1 MISRFPKQLSN
12 HTSRQSNNLPSG
24 FSLLEVIIAIG
35 VLGFGVAI
43 VMRLLSGSLETLMVV
58 RGANQALDLVP
69 VINLKLENPSVD
81 IPILDDNGNQTT
93 IGDADVA
100 FQRRF
105 FNKVFEIIQD
115 KGAVQLLVY
124 QYPREKLIG
133 KSPDDSEHGYNLG
146 VRFIPLKPLDNEL
159 QKYFPSK
166 ISKIKED
173 YPAEIY
179 RVIISASSANDQEK
193 LQTRTANDQEQERGE
208 DKVPVFA
215 KYDIKSGIIS
225 GSASGKSI
233 YVCQLNKSLK
243 PDDHLFLAV
252 QIHIFRQSDNPSRS
266 NSKASMDLWDRTLH
280 IEDRLFTYNT
290 SMLAY

>member
-1 MISRFPKQLSN
+1 MIFRFPKLSN
-12 HTSRQSNNLPSG
+12 HIPRRNNISRSG

-35 VLGFGVAI
+35 LLGFGVAI

-81 IPILDDNGNQTT
+81 IPIVTDQGNQTT
-93 IGDADVA
+93 IGDENVA

-105 FNKVFEIIQD
+105 FNKIFKSIQD
-115 KGAVQLLVY
+115 KGAVQLLAY
-124 QYPREKLIG
+124 QYPREKLMG

-166 ISKIKED
+166 ISTIKED
-173 YPAEIY
+173 YPAEIF

-193 LQTRTANDQEQERGE
+193 LQTRAANALEQDRGE
-208 DKVPVFA
+208 DKMPVFA
-215 KYDIKSGIIS
+215 KYDIKSGNIS

-233 YVCQLNKSLK
+233 FVCQLNKSLD

-266 NSKASMDLWDRTLH
+266 NSNPSMELWDRTLH

>member
-1 MISRFPKQLSN
+1 MISRFPNLS
-12 HTSRQSNNLPSG
+12 RNNIIPSG

-35 VLGFGVAI
+35 LLGFGVAI

-58 RGANQALDLVP
+58 RGANQSLDLVP

-81 IPILDDNGNQTT
+81 IPIVDDKGNETT

-105 FNKVFEIIQD
+105 FNKIFEVIQD
-115 KGAVQLLVY
+115 KGAVQLLAY
-124 QYPREKLIG
+124 QYPREKLMG

-146 VRFIPLKPLDNEL
+146 VRFIPLKPPGKEL
-159 QKYFPSK
+159 QKYFPGKTST
-166 ISKIKED
+166 IKED
-173 YPAEIY
+173 YPAEIF

-193 LQTRTANDQEQERGE
+193 LQTRTANTEEKERGE

-215 KYDIKSGIIS
+215 KYDIKSGSTS
-225 GSASGKSI
+225 GSAGGKSI
-233 YVCQLNKSLK
+233 YVCQLNKSLD
-243 PDDHLFLAV
+243 PDEHLFLAV

-266 NSKASMDLWDRTLH
+266 NRNPTMELWDKTLH
-280 IEDRLFTYNT
+280 IKDRLFTYNT
-290 SMLAY
+290 SILAY

>member
-1 MISRFPKQLSN
+1 MIFRFPKPSN
-12 HTSRQSNNLPSG
+12 HIPRRNSISRSG

-35 VLGFGVAI
+35 LLGFGVAI

-81 IPILDDNGNQTT
+81 IPIVDDQGNQTA
-93 IGDADVA
+93 IGDANVA

-105 FNKVFEIIQD
+105 FNKIFKSIQD
-115 KGAVQLLVY
+115 KGAVQLLAY
-124 QYPREKLIG
+124 QYPREKLLG
-133 KSPDDSEHGYNLG
+133 KSPDDSEHGYSLG

-159 QKYFPSK
+159 QKFFPSK
-166 ISKIKED
+166 ISTIKED
-173 YPAEIY
+173 YPSEIF

-193 LQTRTANDQEQERGE
+193 LQTRSANILEQGRGE

-215 KYDIKSGIIS
+215 KYDIQSGNIS

-233 YVCQLNKSLK
+233 FVCQLNKSLD
-243 PDDHLFLAV
+243 PDDQLFLAV

-266 NSKASMDLWDRTLH
+266 NSNPSMDLWDRTLH